1 MAVTVRANLK
11 VENYFAQRQ
20 AGLQE
25 LVPPQGLLTGEP
37 LKRGDRRG
45 LFHGKG
51 EPSPP

>member
-11 VENYFAQRQ
+11 DENYFAY
-20 AGLQE
+20 AASWLHE
-25 LVPPQGLLTGEP
+25 LVPPQGLLTGES

-45 LFHGKG
+45 LFHQKG